1 VQLSLNFLTRPQPAT
16 PLERLDPEQRA
27 ELVCVLARIIT
38 KAARPAEPPIDKETA
53 TTTPTKGNVHD

>member
-1 VQLSLNFLTRPQPAT
+1 MQLSLNFLNPAQPAT

-27 ELVCVLARIIT
+27 ELVRALAWIIT

-53 TTTPTKGNVHD
+53 TTTPIKGNAHD